1 MATIGRHGWMK
12 AAGALIG
19 PGRVSYATTWG
30 RYIARTGTEQLCKRY
45 FQDRVLWSPQDVDG
59 RVKPG
64 HDGRSRHRPINLLMA
79 PSGRDPSRRNCC
91 QYEGGCSDISHP
103 CRPIL
108 AMLNRKAEQEWN
120 RKEKEN
126 DVTQDEAKIVHAG
139 NSKWPFLL
147 ARRRKRA
154 AEGLRRAQR
163 SYIAGRR
170 RQGCENDSGTIRV
183 RTAT

>member
-1 MATIGRHGWMK
+1 
-12 AAGALIG
+12 
-19 PGRVSYATTWG
+19 
-30 RYIARTGTEQLCKRY
+30 
-45 FQDRVLWSPQDVDG
+45 
-59 RVKPG
+59 
-64 HDGRSRHRPINLLMA
+64 
-79 PSGRDPSRRNCC
+79 
-91 QYEGGCSDISHP
+91 
-103 CRPIL
+103 
-108 AMLNRKAEQEWN
+108 MLNRKAEQEWN

-147 ARRRKRA
+147 ARRVVSA
-154 AEGLRRAQR
+154 PLRVYAAQR

>member
-1 MATIGRHGWMK
+1 
-12 AAGALIG
+12 
-19 PGRVSYATTWG
+19 
-30 RYIARTGTEQLCKRY
+30 
-45 FQDRVLWSPQDVDG
+45 
-59 RVKPG
+59 
-64 HDGRSRHRPINLLMA
+64 
-79 PSGRDPSRRNCC
+79 
-91 QYEGGCSDISHP
+91 
-103 CRPIL
+103 
-108 AMLNRKAEQEWN
+108 MLNRKAEQEWN

-154 AEGLRRAQR
+154 AAGLRRAQR